1 MHPFC
6 KVTTSMDPTAITIFV
21 KTQDDELPDAVP
33 RYKLCSVP
41 EPVLKQV
48 HGLSVTSNVDDPQRA

>member
-1 MHPFC
+1 
-6 KVTTSMDPTAITIFV
+6 MDPTATTIFV